1 MRRNHGF
8 QFLLLQ
14 VVILLCVPAI
24 GTAQDLKHNA
34 FARDAFTAGING
46 AIGGITAGTSQLLA
60 GKSFWR
66 GFARGAG
73 AGLVVFGGKRL
84 IAERS
89 PAAWWAGRELAAIGS
104 SEVANAAHGRRIFQT
119 LTLPV
124 GPIRLH
130 LEPRAMRLR
139 SPTID
144 IVSTASAIVLAA
156 RSGSHFAVRESL
168 ATGTL
173 VFITRQGDGGIGGN
187 TSGVVSVSE
196 YVPNGDFPLL
206 ESERNVISH
215 ELIHSAQYDFIIT
228 VWADPLQSAVVRKL
242 PWTKP
247 VTRFIDFNLLLPVQ
261 VAANALIRYDS
272 RPWEKEAH
280 SLVSDDR

>member
-1 MRRNHGF
+1 MRRNRGF
-8 QFLLLQ
+8 QFLVLQ
-14 VVILLCVPAI
+14 IFILVCVPAI
-24 GTAQDLKHNA
+24 GNAQDFKYRSS
-34 FARDAFTAGING
+34 ARDALTAGING
-46 AIGGITAGTSQLLA
+46 AIGGLTAGTSQLLA

-89 PAAWWAGRELAAIGS
+89 PAAWWTGRELAAIGS
-104 SEVANAAHGRRIFQT
+104 SEIANAAHGRRIFQT

-130 LEPRAMRLR
+130 IEPRAMRLR
-139 SPTID
+139 TPTID
-144 IVSTASAIVLAA
+144 IVSTASAVAVAA
-156 RSGSHFAVRESL
+156 RSGSRFAIRESL

-173 VFITRQGDGGIGGN
+173 VFITRQGTGGIGGN
-187 TSGVVSVSE
+187 TSGVISVSE

-206 ESERNVISH
+206 ENERGVISH
-215 ELIHSAQYDFIIT
+215 ELIHSTQYDFMMT
-228 VWADPLQSAVVRKL
+228 AWADPIQSAVVRKL

-247 VTRFIDFNLLLPVQ
+247 VTRYIDFNFLLPAQ
-261 VAANALIRYDS
+261 VAANALIRYDA